1 MSELNNG
8 WLQSL
13 KVGDKVIVYYGETA
27 SIRRYV
33 KTVTKVTP
41 TLIIVGSQRYRKN
54 TGELVG
60 QNSYLSIEK
69 ERLEMFTQEADEAI
83 DKHRLELRESQVF
96 YKWFD
101 KNRHNVKDLALAY
114 RALVGAGLINGDMV
128 ITICDGCGNKHHFK

>member
-1 MSELNNG
+1 MSELNDG

-33 KTVTKVTP
+33 KTVTKVTQ

-54 TGELVG
+54 TGKLVCKDSWSREMLELY
-60 QNSYLSIEK
+60 SK
-69 ERLEMFTQEADEAI
+69 EAEEAI
-83 DKHRLELRESQVF
+83 EKHRLELSESQVF
-96 YKWFD
+96 CKWFD